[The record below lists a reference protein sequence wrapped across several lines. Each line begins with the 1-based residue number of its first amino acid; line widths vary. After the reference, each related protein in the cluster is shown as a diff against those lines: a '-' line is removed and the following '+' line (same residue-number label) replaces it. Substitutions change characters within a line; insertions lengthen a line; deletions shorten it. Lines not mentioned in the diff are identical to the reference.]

1 MNCAHCPQKP
11 KNRCN
16 REGFDCTGGKLD
28 PSVYAL
34 GENRPLH
41 NLSDQMRADYGNSL
55 TRLEEIIEFARRA
68 GYTHLGLAFC
78 IALAREAEQV
88 ATVLKN
94 HFKVDSVCSKIAGL
108 NKDEH
113 QMCKIK
119 PDQFEVACNPVG
131 QARMLNR
138 AGTELNIMLGLCVGH
153 DILFQKYCQAPVTV
167 LAVKDRVLTHNP
179 LAVLHDSQRL
189 RQLGINNLFCQHNS
203 TQGETT

>member
-1 MNCAHCPQKP
+1 MNCALCPQKP

-28 PSVYAL
+28 PSDYGLA
-34 GENRPLH
+34 ENRDLH
-41 NLSDQMRADYGNSL
+41 NISDEIRACHGNTL

-68 GYTHLGLAFC
+68 GYTRLGLAFC
-78 IALAREAEQV
+78 IALAREAELV

-94 HFKVDSVCSKIAGL
+94 HFKVDSVCCKIAGL

-113 QMCKIK
+113 AMPKIK
-119 PDQFEVACNPVG
+119 PDQFEIACNPIG

-138 AGTELNIMLGLCVGH
+138 AKTDLNIMLGLCVGH
-153 DILFQKYCQAPVTV
+153 DILFQKYCEAPVTV
-167 LAVKDRVLTHNP
+167 LAVKDRILAHNP

-189 RQLGINNLFCQHNS
+189 RQLGINNSFCQHNS